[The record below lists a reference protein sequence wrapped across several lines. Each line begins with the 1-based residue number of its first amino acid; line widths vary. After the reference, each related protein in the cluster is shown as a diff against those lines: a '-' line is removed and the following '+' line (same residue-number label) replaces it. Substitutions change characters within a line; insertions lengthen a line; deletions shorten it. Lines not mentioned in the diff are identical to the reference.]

1 MSSNE
6 KSGVPANDDEWK
18 NSLHKITAELNTL
31 LKNQQADSEA
41 NSGPG
46 HDPVQKLQQ
55 LTEHIKEGAKNG
67 KIDVTK
73 VLVGAF
79 KGLDGQHIV
88 EDVYNMTDHAN
99 SLATSFAKAHALLV
113 KIDGHNY
120 KRADGTLVKYADK
133 WNGYHDVSFNS
144 GIQRTALTLR
154 HHLGFQD
161 LAHRFEEHRIGGRLL
176 HSE

>member
-18 NSLHKITAELNTL
+18 KSLHKITAELNTL

-55 LTEHIKEGAKNG
+55 LTDHIKEGAKSG

-120 KRADGTLVKYADK
+120 KRSDGTLVKYADK
-133 WNGYHDVSFNS
+133 WHGYHEVSFDVA
-144 GIQRTALTLR
+144 IFR
-154 HHLGFQD
+154 
-161 LAHRFEEHRIGGRLL
+161 EPC
-176 HSE
+176 